1 MISFC
6 FLDEQKGNP
15 DAKDLVLLSDRLG
28 RAEPQTQTFGAGL
41 FLLLAPWHG

>member
-6 FLDEQKGNP
+6 FLDEEKGNP
-15 DAKDLVLLSDRLG
+15 DAKGLVLLSDRLG
-28 RAEPQTQTFGAGL
+28 RTELQTQTFGARV